1 MPKTIAPPKSERT
14 ESEIAAL
21 DIPEAAIEQPEDDSV
36 GRIIAEHIKP
46 TLTGLVITGELSC
59 EEWLKAAEFYQFLR
73 SRTQWIIGDILRYGE
88 SRYGEKYAQAV
99 DDHGKSSSRLSTYVY
114 VCNRFEIERRRPEL
128 SFDHHAEC
136 AGLDPREADRVLLEA
151 IKMRWT
157 KQDVREEVAKINER
171 NGVPKRGRKPGSTAA
186 KVAASGKTPQ
196 VPEGE
201 KPLIWNGYPLRV
213 AITDNGWRIIL
224 QGSEVLTAEV
234 AERAA
239 HHHKF
244 AHGPA
249 LAAWLEEH
257 NFIKPEGGE
266 STCAQTTTSQCSDK
280 SKSPPSPTASGLDTP
295 EKIASASNGAAPNA
309 TESAPT
315 PSGILAQLDTIIE
328 AETNRCQWCME
339 GQGRCKLPK
348 DHKPPC
354 EFPPLPAPAA
364 PPASPEP
371 EKLALRFHEVYER
384 LAPSFGYETR
394 QETRAFDPTTPN
406 GKLMIA
412 VCGELLRTNEVSAES
427 SRGAATATLTPL
439 QRAEEAI
446 LRFNEAS
453 KAVDWAEV
461 GRNALRRVKWLGAEG
476 SPGLLNTADSVIDQ
490 IQNNPPTPRK

>member
-59 EEWLKAAEFYQFLR
+59 EDWLKAAEFYQFLR

-99 DDHGKSSSRLSTYVY
+99 DDHGKSSSRLATYVY

-136 AGLDPREADRVLLEA
+136 ASLDPREADRVLLEA

-213 AITDNGWRIIL
+213 MALVTGGRVIL
-224 QGSEVLTAEV
+224 QGDEPITTEE

-257 NFIKPEGGE
+257 NFIKQPGGGE
-266 STCAQTTTSQCSDK
+266 QNPCDPKTSTTPNTEAGPDHGQVTQ
-280 SKSPPSPTASGLDTP
+280 SKTD
-295 EKIASASNGAAPNA
+295 NGATPSNPAP
-309 TESAPT
+309 APT
-315 PSGILAQLDTIIE
+315 PPIPDSLLQIGA
-328 AETNRCQWCME
+328 M
-339 GQGRCKLPK
+339 
-348 DHKPPC
+348 PPTA
-354 EFPPLPAPAA
+354 APAA

-371 EKLALRFHEVYER
+371 PKATETPQSVADDILAIMATYHEQEARGDIDTPGGLEHMGDVWSLLLKWESALRR
-384 LAPSFGYETR
+384 
-394 QETRAFDPTTPN
+394 
-406 GKLMIA
+406 
-412 VCGELLRTNEVSAES
+412 ES
-427 SRGAATATLTPL
+427 SASEGASIAAPAIPMTPL

-446 LRFNEAS
+446 LRFNDAS

-476 SPGLLNTADSVIDQ
+476 SPGLLNRPDEIIDILQ
-490 IQNNPPTPRK
+490 KNPPAPRK